1 MMLTG
6 QYVLLDGHIYHKNSI
21 YKVRY
26 DLIGKVQKM
35 TQEKLF
41 DYYPENL
48 PLRQGMHV
56 ASDAILNCADRHRM
70 AFIAEDNDFQKRCT
84 IVRIMPFLHEKR
96 LYFDEDSPG

>member
-1 MMLTG
+1 
-6 QYVLLDGHIYHKNSI
+6 
-21 YKVRY
+21 
-26 DLIGKVQKM
+26 M

-48 PLRQGMHV
+48 PLRQGMKV

-84 IVRIMPFLHEKR
+84 IVRVMPFLHEKR
-96 LYFDEDSPG
+96 LYFDEDSPGKYLLASMQLPSPKRTKYNAKTVK